1 MSRGRWVVAALVLA
15 LTGCESGQPVSDS
28 GPDPTG
34 ETRTPIVGPSGVPWP
49 GSEAQTPGADT
60 QPPRSRAPAPGGNGS
75 GSPRAPVL
83 PTPRVHATDQA
94 VCDDAGAG
102 RALGLSTAD
111 PAATGLLDEWD
122 ACLRMDTTPAYTW
135 LHNRTHAVWVL
146 RTTPWDVVQ
155 EHRPART
162 RLGTLQSGVFH
173 RAAEE
178 RGKPGNASAFIHPG
192 ESLWIA
198 AEPDTVSWQVDLP
211 LTVAWAGAGE
221 IVRRLDDHGR
231 QLLTE
236 AITGRDAGPSATV
249 TCVLALGDYARNR
262 TDLYQ
267 ADLKDMLRDGFED
280 MIAADDCHEL
290 ARETVIGRRGR
301 TISVLE
307 DVLEVIPGSESTME
321 RLSND
326 LEPYAGVTGAITLQ
340 PVGPDPG

>member
-15 LTGCESGQPVSDS
+15 LTGCESGEPASDRA
-28 GPDPTG
+28 PDPTG
-34 ETRTPIVGPSGVPWP
+34 ETRAPIVGPSGVPWP
-49 GSEAQTPGADT
+49 GTDT
-60 QPPRSRAPAPGGNGS
+60 QPPLSRAPVPGGS
-75 GSPRAPVL
+75 DPASPRAPVL
-83 PTPRVHATDQA
+83 PTPRVRATGQE

-102 RALGLSTAD
+102 QALGLSTAD
-111 PAATGLLDEWD
+111 PAATGVLDEWD

-135 LHNRTHAVWVL
+135 LHNRTRAVWVL
-146 RTTPWDVVQ
+146 RTTSWDVVQ

-178 RGKPGNASAFIHPG
+178 RGKPGHASAFIHPG

-198 AEPDTVSWQVDLP
+198 AEPDTVSWQMDLP

-236 AITGRDAGPSATV
+236 AISGRDAGPSATV

-262 TDLYQ
+262 TDLQQ
-267 ADLKDMLRDGFED
+267 AELETVLREGFEGLL
-280 MIAADDCHEL
+280 ADEGCTEA
-290 ARETVIGRRGR
+290 AREAVIGRRGR
-301 TISVLE
+301 TVSVLE

-321 RLSND
+321 RISND
-326 LEPYAGVTGAITLQ
+326 LEPYAGINGAITLA
-340 PVGPDPG
+340 PAGPAAG